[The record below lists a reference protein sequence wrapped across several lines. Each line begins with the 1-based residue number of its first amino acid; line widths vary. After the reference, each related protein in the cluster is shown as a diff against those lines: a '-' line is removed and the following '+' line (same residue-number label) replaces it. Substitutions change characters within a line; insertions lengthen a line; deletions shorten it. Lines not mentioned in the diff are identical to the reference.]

1 MRKGTT
7 MSLLDEGSVGEDED
21 PLGRVGITTE
31 LVMKARGRA
40 QRDVDE
46 CTSLDPP
53 GFRGS
58 TRTARTIRYVR
69 EGLIPL
75 GWTTDDTGNV
85 AATVSPDGSI
95 AIVVTSGNGD
105 TGLEGKTPKTKYPK
119 GPVMHRR
126 VQVNRQLSLFEP
138 YLDDAD
144 QDVSATRTTWL
155 LLQYPDGD
163 VVRAELSCPDSYDEN
178 GRPNGWSD
186 RLILPELPIDTHEW
200 DEPDTGPDDDV
211 DVPVTPR

>member
-1 MRKGTT
+1 
-7 MSLLDEGSVGEDED
+7 MSLLHEHSVADDDD

-58 TRTARTIRYVR
+58 TRTARTIRYLR

-75 GWTTDDTGNV
+75 GWTTDNTGNV
-85 AATVSPDGSI
+85 AATVSPDGAI

-105 TGLEGKTPKTKYPK
+105 TGLESKTPKTKYPK

-126 VQVNRQLSLFEP
+126 VRVNVQLSLFEP
-138 YLDDAD
+138 YLDEADEDAT
-144 QDVSATRTTWL
+144 AARTTWL
-155 LLQYPDGD
+155 LLQYPDGN
-163 VVRAELSCPDSYDEN
+163 VVRAELSCPKSYDET
-178 GRPNGWSD
+178 GRPNHWSD
-186 RLILPELPIDTHEW
+186 RLILPELPIDTQEW
-200 DEPDTGPDDDV
+200 DDPDDGNDDGV